1 MAAILSGGGGQYSSH
16 PVIAPVFQYYK
27 NTGLVIII

>member
-1 MAAILSGGGGQYSSH
+1 MAAILSRGGQYSSH